1 MTSEVIY
8 NQLVQEF
15 ADAGK
20 APYDNY
26 ALDPQVAS
34 AV

>member
-15 ADAGK
+15 AQAGR
-20 APYDNY
+20 APYDEIV
-26 ALDPQVAS
+26 LDQQAF

>member
-1 MTSEVIY
+1 MKTEVIY

-15 ADAGK
+15 ADAGIT
-20 APYDNY
+20 PYDEIV
-26 ALDPQVAS
+26 LDQLVT

>member
-15 ADAGK
+15 ADEGK
-20 APYDNY
+20 APYDEIV
-26 ALDPQVAS
+26 LDQL

>member
-20 APYDNY
+20 APYDQI
-26 ALDPQVAS
+26 ALDPI

>member
-15 ADAGK
+15 ANDGL
-20 APYDNY
+20 APYDQY
-26 ALDPQVAS
+26 ALDPVAH